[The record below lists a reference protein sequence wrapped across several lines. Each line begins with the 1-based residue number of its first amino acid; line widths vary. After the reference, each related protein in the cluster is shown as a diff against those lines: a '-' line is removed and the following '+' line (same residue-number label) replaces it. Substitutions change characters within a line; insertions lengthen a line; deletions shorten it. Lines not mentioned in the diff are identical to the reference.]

1 MDADLLDLPPTCTY
15 AHRMQQEERSQR
27 SRAHILEA
35 ALELFSHQGYRATS
49 MRDIAQAA
57 GVSTGN
63 VYHHFKDKETI
74 FRALLDQYWAAI
86 EDPAFPFNQA
96 LVSGS
101 FPGNI
106 EEIGRA
112 ARTMVEDYRRHI
124 ALIYV
129 DVIEFEGS
137 HIRKFYGE
145 MAERF
150 ERFAARHRDVL
161 RIDARMRPEISPGS
175 AMMLVTRF
183 FMNYYAVEVLF
194 GVQNH
199 FGKSSDESLH
209 EVAHILR
216 RGLLVADEE
225 DVAFEAAG
233 QRARSL

>member
-1 MDADLLDLPPTCTY
+1 MIVVDLSPACTY

-49 MRDIAQAA
+49 MRDIAEAA

-63 VYHHFKDKETI
+63 VYHHYKDKEAI
-74 FRALLDQYWAAI
+74 FRALLDQYWTAI
-86 EDPAFPFNQA
+86 EDPSFPFNRA
-96 LVSGS
+96 LVAGT
-101 FPGNI
+101 FPDNL

-112 ARTMVEDYRRHI
+112 ARTMVEEYRRHI

-150 ERFAARHRDVL
+150 ERFAARNRDVL
-161 RIDARMRPEISPGS
+161 RIESRLRPGVSPGS
-175 AMMLVTRF
+175 ALMLVTRF

-194 GVQNH
+194 GVRNH
-199 FGKSSDESLH
+199 FGKSSEEALH
-209 EVAHILR
+209 EIADILR
-216 RGLLVADEE
+216 HGMLAPEHHETGLEV
-225 DVAFEAAG
+225 AG
-233 QRARSL
+233 QSVPSR